1 MYLFLVSLSLFI
13 VLAISEYFL
22 HFSVQTRTI
31 FFYSYLIIFAGVFI
45 KFILFPALALLRI
58 YGHINYQDASK
69 IIGKHFPEIR
79 DKLSNVLQLQQLE
92 NIDQNQRFLIEA
104 GISQKAEK
112 IKPFPLLKA
121 VDFRSNIK
129 YAKYLLIPLAI
140 ILLTWLIQPKY
151 VEEPTKRLVQYEQ
164 EFEREWPFKIQIINE
179 ELSAFQKEDFE
190 LMIKIIGEEWP
201 DRLFINYQNS
211 KYLLTKKSGNV
222 FVYTFKNL
230 RNSID
235 FTISD
240 AYEFKT
246 EDYRLEVFPKAVFNN
261 LEIKIFPPAYTQL
274 PNRVE
279 KNISDLRV
287 PIGSVLQFHIKTAHS
302 DSLLFQQNKEL
313 NKYVV
318 EDNLFVLTD
327 TVDKNKDYRI
337 YSSNQY
343 LDKSDSLSWMVQM
356 IPDEYPRIQV
366 ETVEDSLNT
375 KLLYFNGMV
384 DDDYGFTSLN
394 LYIEKGDEKIRQ
406 SVNINT
412 NTKPQRFYFYLDLKE
427 VNQEKGLDITYYF
440 SVFDNDRW
448 NGPKSARSQKQI
460 YHFDSQDELI
470 EKRNQNSD
478 SLKNELSNNLEEW
491 KDLQKRIKDFKKE
504 LVDKELMSWEDRKKM
519 EDLLKEQEE
528 LQKQIEDFQKQNKD
542 INEQNEDLEKNQR
555 ILDKQE
561 QIQELFDKVMDEETK
576 KKMEE
581 LRKMLEE
588 MSKENSQELLDQM
601 ELNSE
606 DLEEQLDRNLE
617 LFKQLEFEMRMEE
630 SLEELKKL
638 ADEQKKL
645 AKETKDSK
653 KSESDKLQQKQD
665 SINNAFEDIKKELS
679 KLDSLNKSLEEP
691 NSLDMKKEEQAK
703 IDSLQQE
710 AQEQLEK
717 NKMEEASEKQEEAGE
732 EMEKMADDMQ
742 MEMEQNAME
751 EMGED
756 MENLREILDQLIKLS
771 FTQEDIMD
779 TLLAMEDLDPSY
791 NALVRKQFGME
802 SKLQSVRDSLASLAK
817 RQPDIQPFILKEFN
831 KIDFRL
837 QSTTDFLEAHKVDQA
852 LKEQHFIMT
861 SFNQLALMLAES
873 MEQMEQMMNSMM
885 KGNKSSKSKG
895 CPKPGSGK
903 PSAKSMKQ
911 LQKQLN
917 NQMKEMQ
924 KQMKDGK
931 KKGQK
936 KGKDK
941 GKNGK
946 QGQGMSEQFARMA
959 AEQAK
964 IRRMMEDYQN
974 QMMEETGGKPS
985 GLDGLMK
992 QMEETENDLV
1002 NKMISQETLKR
1013 QQNIMTRL
1021 LKSEKAERQREK
1033 EQERKSEEGKNAKRS
1048 NPKEFLKYKDIKEKD
1063 LNLMKTIPLDF
1074 NQYYKKKVDEYFYK
1088 FDNIDDDVEK

>member
-1 MYLFLVSLSLFI
+1 M
-13 VLAISEYFL
+13 AISEYFL

-31 FFYSYLIIFAGVFI
+31 LFYSYLLIFAGVFI
-45 KFILFPALALLRI
+45 KFVLFPALALLRI
-58 YGHINYQDASK
+58 YRHINYQDASK
-69 IIGKHFPEIR
+69 IIGKHFPEIS

-92 NIDQNQRFLIEA
+92 NIDQNQRLLIEA

-112 IKPFPLLKA
+112 LKPFPLLKA
-121 VDFRSNIK
+121 VDFRSNLK
-129 YAKYLLIPLAI
+129 YAKYLLIPMAI

-151 VEEPTKRLVQYEQ
+151 VEEPAKRLVQYEQ
-164 EFEREWPFKIQIINE
+164 EFEREWPFTVQIVNQN
-179 ELSAFQKEDFE
+179 LSAFQKEDFV
-190 LMIKIIGEEWP
+190 LKVQIIGEEWP

-211 KYLLTKKSGNV
+211 RYLLTKQSGNV
-222 FVYTFKNL
+222 FIYTFKNL

-240 AYEFKT
+240 AYEFQT
-246 EDYRLEVFPKAVFNN
+246 ENYQLEVFPKAVFNN

-279 KNISDLRV
+279 KNINDLRV
-287 PIGSVLQFHIKTAHS
+287 PIGSVLQYHIKTAHS

-313 NKYVV
+313 NKYLV

-327 TVDKNKDYRI
+327 TIDETKDYRI

-343 LDKSDSLSWMVQM
+343 LQKSDSLSWMVQM

-375 KLLYFNGMV
+375 RLLYFNGMV
-384 DDDYGFTSLN
+384 DDDYGFSSLN
-394 LYIEKGDEKIRQ
+394 LYIEKGEEKIRQ
-406 SVNINT
+406 KVRINA
-412 NTKPQRFYFYLDLKE
+412 NTKPQRFYFYLDLE
-427 VNQEKGLDITYYF
+427 EINQEKGLDITYYF
-440 SVFDNDRW
+440 SVSDNDRW
-448 NGPKSARSQKQI
+448 NGPKSARSQKQV

-478 SLKNELSNNLEEW
+478 SLKNEMSNNLEEW

-504 LVDKELMSWEDRKKM
+504 LLDKELMSWEDRKKM

-528 LQKQIEDFQKQNKD
+528 LQKKIEDFQKQSKS
-542 INEQNEDLEKNQR
+542 INEQNKDLEQNQR

-561 QIQELFDKVMDEETK
+561 QLQELFEQIMDEETK
-576 KKMEE
+576 MKMEE
-581 LRKMLEE
+581 LKKMLEE
-588 MSKENSQELLDQM
+588 MNKENSQELLDQM

-630 SLEELKKL
+630 NLEALKKL

-645 AKETKDSK
+645 AEETKESK
-653 KSESDKLQQKQD
+653 KSDSENLQHKQD
-665 SINNAFEDIKKELS
+665 SINDAFEDIKKELS

-691 NSLDMKKEEQAK
+691 NSLDMKKDEQAK

-710 AQEQLEK
+710 AQEQLEE
-717 NKMEEASEKQEEAGE
+717 NKMEKASEKQEEAGD
-732 EMEKMADDMQ
+732 EMQKMADDMQ

-756 MENLREILDQLIKLS
+756 MEVLREILDQLIKLS

-779 TLLAMEDLDPSY
+779 TLLAMEDMDPSY

-802 SKLQSVRDSLASLAK
+802 SKLQSVRDSLSSLAK
-817 RQPDIQPFILKEFN
+817 RQPAIQPFIHKEFN
-831 KIDFRL
+831 KIDYRL

-852 LKEQHFIMT
+852 LKDQQFIMT

-873 MEQMEQMMNSMM
+873 MEQMDQMMNMM
-885 KGNKSSKSKG
+885 KGGKSGKSKG

-911 LQKQLN
+911 MQQQLN

-924 KQMKDGK
+924 KQMQG
-931 KKGQK
+931 GQK
-936 KGKDK
+936 KGKEK
-941 GKNGK
+941 GKKGQ

-992 QMEETENDLV
+992 QMEETEKDLV

-1021 LKSEKAERQREK
+1021 LKSEDAERQREK

-1048 NPKEFLKYKDIKEKD
+1048 NPKEFLKYKEIKEKD